1 MLVNYYIIK
10 NEYVILNNDILL
22 PNINFFIYFID
33 NYSFKIVINVFK
45 NEDLF
50 NNEKIKLQI
59 YSIDKSNNEILV
71 FDKKNGLF
79 DLNNITT
86 KIFLEYYNNF
96 IPKFIPPRQLYLIKN
111 KYYIKNNISN
121 NNFNIVIYY
130 ISQYECSIL
139 IRNLDDENINLQ
151 NINLQIIIESLD
163 NKKKEIIFI
172 DDFSTHINIK
182 TNIILEKLEYSI
194 QNIPKNIFQTGSS
207 NIVKNIIHYNS
218 IMSFIDLNPDYCYY
232 YYDNID
238 SRRFL
243 RTYFDKSVNDAY
255 DLLVPGAYK
264 ADLLRY
270 CLLYVYGG
278 CYFDCK
284 QILLKP
290 LNNIIKKDDTLL
302 LCQDFIDDG
311 ILNAVM
317 LCEKNM
323 DLMKIVIDE
332 CCNNIINRVKICP
345 LSITGPR
352 FLYNV
357 LMKKINKLNKSNFI
371 LQNCRPE
378 HNKDDYHTDY
388 INNNIKLI
396 ANNDIILYRF
406 YKGYYNNYLDKDH
419 YGKLFHNNEIY
430 YKNIIKING
439 YMTLFVYPNNDD
451 IYQFNYI
458 EKTKNIIIKNIS
470 NKSWGYN
477 LILLIINEK
486 TYDEKI
492 LHVGPCISQ
501 YKFNFLN

>member
-10 NEYVILNNDILL
+10 NEYTILNNDILL
-22 PNINFFIYFID
+22 PNINFFIYYVD
-33 NYSFKIVINVFK
+33 NYSFKIVINEK
-45 NEDLF
+45 I
-50 NNEKIKLQI
+50 NNEKIKIKI
-59 YSIDKSNNEILV
+59 YSIDKSNNEILDL
-71 FDKKNGLF
+71 DKNELT
-79 DLNNITT
+79 NNITT
-86 KIFLEYYNNF
+86 IFLEYYNNF
-96 IPKFIPPRQLYLIKN
+96 IPKFIPPRNIHLIKN
-111 KYYIKNNISN
+111 KYYIKNNNISN
-121 NNFNIVIYY
+121 HFNIVIYY
-130 ISQYECSIL
+130 ISENECSIL
-139 IRNLDDENINLQ
+139 LRILDDENIQ
-151 NINLQIIIESLD
+151 NKNIEIQIIIECLE

-172 DDFSTHINIK
+172 DEYSNINIK
-182 TNIILEKLEYSI
+182 TNIKTNIFLEKLEYSI

-218 IMSFIDLNPDYCYY
+218 IMSFIDLNPDYSYY

-238 SRRFL
+238 CRRFL
-243 RTYFDKSVNDAY
+243 RTCFDKSVNDSY

-302 LCQDFIDDG
+302 LCKDFIEDG
-311 ILNAVM
+311 ILNAVI
-317 LCEKNM
+317 LCEKNL
-323 DLMKIVIDE
+323 DLMKIVIEE

-357 LMKKINKLNKSNFI
+357 LMKNVLIKNINKSNFI
-371 LQNCRPE
+371 LENCRPDY
-378 HNKDDYHTDY
+378 NKDDYHTDY

-439 YMTLFVYPNNDD
+439 YIKIFVYPNNDD

-458 EKTKNIIIKNIS
+458 EKTKNIIIKNIR

-486 TYDEKI
+486 TYEETI
-492 LHVGPCISQ
+492 LNIGPSISQ
-501 YKFNFLN
+501 YKEVIYK

>member
-10 NEYVILNNDILL
+10 NEYEIVNNDILL
-22 PNINFFIYFID
+22 PNINFFVYYID
-33 NYSFKIVINVFK
+33 TFKIVINLL
-45 NEDLF
+45 NNDLLN
-50 NNEKIKLQI
+50 NNEKIKI
-59 YSIDKSNNEILV
+59 YSIDKSKYEIIVL
-71 FDKKNGLF
+71 DKS
-79 DLNNITT
+79 NNITT
-86 KIFLEYYNNF
+86 QIFLEYYNNF
-96 IPKFIPPRQLYLIKN
+96 IPKFIPPRNLHLIKN
-111 KYYIKNNISN
+111 KYYIKNN

-130 ISQYECSIL
+130 VNENECNVL
-139 IRNLDDENINLQ
+139 IRNLDDEIIQNNNI
-151 NINLQIIIESLD
+151 QIIIECLE
-163 NKKKEIIFI
+163 NRKKEIIFI
-172 DDFSTHINIK
+172 DDFTNINIK
-182 TNIILEKLEYSI
+182 TNIILERLEYSI
-194 QNIPKNIFQTGSS
+194 QNIPKNIFQTGFS
-207 NIVKNIIHYNS
+207 NKIKNIIHYNS
-218 IMSFIDLNPDYCYY
+218 IMSFIDLNPDYSYY

-243 RTYFDKSVNDAY
+243 RTYFSKSVNDAY

-270 CLLYVYGG
+270 CLLYIYGG

-290 LNNIIKKDDTLL
+290 LNNIIKEDDTLL
-302 LCQDFIDDG
+302 LCKDFIEDG

-317 LCEKNM
+317 LCVKKL
-323 DLMKIVIDE
+323 DLMKMVIDE
-332 CCNNIINRVKICP
+332 CSNNIINKVKICP
-345 LSITGPR
+345 LSISGPR

-357 LMKKINKLNKSNFI
+357 LIKYLSKSNFI

-396 ANNDIILYRF
+396 PNNDVILYRF
-406 YKGYYNNYLDKDH
+406 YKGYYDNYLDKDH

-430 YKNIIKING
+430 YKNIIKINM
-439 YMTLFVYPNNDD
+439 YMTVFVYPNNDD
-451 IYQFNYI
+451 IYQFNYS

-486 TYDEKI
+486 TYEETV
-492 LHVGPCISQ
+492 LHIGPSISQ
-501 YKFNFLN
+501 YKEFFLEKRTTKNVEEVEQQSSF

>member
-10 NEYVILNNDILL
+10 NEYEILNNDILL
-22 PNINFFIYFID
+22 PNINFFIYYVD
-33 NYSFKIVINVFK
+33 NYNFKIVIN
-45 NEDLF
+45 LI
-50 NNEKIKLQI
+50 NNDEKIKIKL
-59 YSIDKSNNEILV
+59 YSIDKSNNEIL
-71 FDKKNGLF
+71 DILF
-79 DLNNITT
+79 NSNNITT

-96 IPKFIPPRQLYLIKN
+96 IPKFIPPRQLHLIKN
-111 KYYIKNNISN
+111 KYYIKKNNIKN
-121 NNFNIVIYY
+121 HFNIVIYY
-130 ISQYECSIL
+130 VSENECTIL
-139 IRNLDDENINLQ
+139 LRNIDDENIQ
-151 NINLQIIIESLD
+151 NENIEIQVIIECLE

-172 DDFSTHINIK
+172 DDFTNNYKNIK
-182 TNIILEKLEYSI
+182 TNIILEQNEYSI
-194 QNIPKNIFQTGSS
+194 QNIPKNIFQTGIS
-207 NIVKNIIHYNS
+207 NITKNIIHYNS
-218 IMSFIDLNPDYCYY
+218 IMSFIDLNPDYSYY

-238 SRRFL
+238 CRRFL

-270 CLLYVYGG
+270 CLLYLYGG

-290 LNNIIKKDDTLL
+290 LNNIIKKDDNLL
-302 LCQDFIDDG
+302 LCKDFIEDG

-317 LCEKNM
+317 LCVRNL
-323 DLMKIVIDE
+323 DLMKIVINE

-357 LMKKINKLNKSNFI
+357 LVNNVNKSNFI
-371 LQNCRPE
+371 LKNCRPE
-378 HNKDDYHTDY
+378 HDKDDYHTDY

-396 ANNDIILYRF
+396 DNNDIILYRF

-430 YKNIIKING
+430 HKNILKINM

-451 IYQFNYI
+451 IYQFNFN

-477 LILLIINEK
+477 LILLLINEK
-486 TYDEKI
+486 TYEETV
-492 LHVGPCISQ
+492 LHIGPSISQ
-501 YKFNFLN
+501 YKEFLF

>member
-1 MLVNYYIIK
+1 MLLNYYIIK
-10 NEYVILNNDILL
+10 NEYIILNNDILL
-22 PNINFFIYFID
+22 PNINFFIYYVD
-33 NYSFKIVINVFK
+33 SYSFKIVINEK
-45 NEDLF
+45 I
-50 NNEKIKLQI
+50 NNDEKINNNQKIKLKI
-59 YSIDKSNNEILV
+59 YSIDKSNNEI
-71 FDKKNGLF
+71 FFFIKKELINNIE
-79 DLNNITT
+79 LNNITT
-86 KIFLEYYNNF
+86 TIFLEYYNNF
-96 IPKFIPPRQLYLIKN
+96 IPKFISPRNLHLIKN
-111 KYYIKNNISN
+111 KYYIKNNNIKN
-121 NNFNIVIYY
+121 HFNIVIYY
-130 ISQYECSIL
+130 VNENECTIL
-139 IRNLDDENINLQ
+139 LRNLDDENIQ
-151 NINLQIIIESLD
+151 DENIEIQVIIECLE

-172 DDFSTHINIK
+172 DEYSNTNIK
-182 TNIILEKLEYSI
+182 TNILLEKLEYSI
-194 QNIPKNIFQTGSS
+194 QNIPKNIFQTGPT

-218 IMSFIDLNPDYCYY
+218 IMSFIDLNPDYSYY

-243 RTYFDKSVNDAY
+243 RTYFDKSVNDSY
-255 DLLVPGAYK
+255 DILVPGAYK

-270 CLLYVYGG
+270 CLLYIYGG

-302 LCQDFIDDG
+302 LCKDFIEDG
-311 ILNAVM
+311 ILNAVI
-317 LCEKNM
+317 LCEKNL
-323 DLMKIVIDE
+323 DLMKIVINE

-357 LMKKINKLNKSNFI
+357 LMKYVNKSNFI

-439 YMTLFVYPNNDD
+439 YMTMFVYPNNDD
-451 IYQFNYI
+451 IYQFNYN

-477 LILLIINEK
+477 LILLIINQK
-486 TYDEKI
+486 IYDEI
-492 LHVGPCISQ
+492 VLDIGPSISQ
-501 YKFNFLN
+501 YKEFFF

>member
-10 NEYVILNNDILL
+10 NEYIILNNDILL
-22 PNINFFIYFID
+22 PNINFFIYYID
-33 NYSFKIVINVFK
+33 NYSFKIVINILK
-45 NEDLF
+45 NDLLKD
-50 NNEKIKLQI
+50 EKIKIKI
-59 YSIDKSNNEILV
+59 YSIDKSINEILD
-71 FDKKNGLF
+71 FDKNEL
-79 DLNNITT
+79 LNNITT

-96 IPKFIPPRQLYLIKN
+96 IPKFIPPRNLHLIKN
-111 KYYIKNNISN
+111 KYYIKNNNISN
-121 NNFNIVIYY
+121 HFNIVIYY
-130 ISQYECSIL
+130 INENECTIL
-139 IRNLDDENINLQ
+139 IRNLDDEND
-151 NINLQIIIESLD
+151 NINLQIIIECLE

-172 DDFSTHINIK
+172 DDFIINIK
-182 TNIILEKLEYSI
+182 TNIFLEKLEYSI

-218 IMSFIDLNPDYCYY
+218 IMSFIDLNPDYSYY
-232 YYDNID
+232 YYDNIE

-255 DLLVPGAYK
+255 DILVPGAYK

-270 CLLYVYGG
+270 CLLYIYGG

-290 LNNIIKKDDTLL
+290 LNNIIKKDDELL
-302 LCQDFIDDG
+302 LCKDFIEDG

-317 LCEKNM
+317 LCEKNL
-323 DLMKIVIDE
+323 DLIKIVIDE
-332 CCNNIINRVKICP
+332 CRNNIINKVKICP
-345 LSITGPR
+345 LSISGPR
-352 FLYNV
+352 FLYNILIKNV
-357 LMKKINKLNKSNFI
+357 NKSNFI

-378 HNKDDYHTDY
+378 HNKDDYHKDY
-388 INNNIKLI
+388 INNNIKSI

-439 YMTLFVYPNNDD
+439 YMTMFVYPNNDD
-451 IYQFNYI
+451 IYQFNYN
-458 EKTKNIIIKNIS
+458 EKIKNIIIKNIS

-477 LILLIINEK
+477 LILLIINDK
-486 TYDEKI
+486 TYEEI
-492 LHVGPCISQ
+492 VLHIGPSISQ
-501 YKFNFLN
+501 YKEIIYE